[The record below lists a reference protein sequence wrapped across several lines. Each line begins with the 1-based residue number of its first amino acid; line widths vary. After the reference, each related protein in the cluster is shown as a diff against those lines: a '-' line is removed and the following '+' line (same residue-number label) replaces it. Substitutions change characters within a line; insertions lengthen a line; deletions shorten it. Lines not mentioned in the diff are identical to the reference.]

1 MLSAL
6 LWLMMGPP
14 MPFYATLSLDSC
26 AQVICPFT
34 PQGGRVC
41 GCAPA
46 IINLGTWDPRPV
58 DWPDNNYTAPPYP
71 WGAFTTE
78 RRD

>member
-14 MPFYATLSLDSC
+14 MPFYPSPSLDSC

-46 IINLGTWDPRPV
+46 VINLGEWDPRPL
-58 DWPDNNYTAPPYP
+58 DWPANAYKMAPYP
-71 WGAFTTE
+71 WGNYRAE
-78 RRD
+78 GSD